1 MDDSIFSDNPSLV
14 ENWKGLGMVKK
25 EHQTKPKR
33 KVFLLSNGGR
43 FIIDN
48 EIVVTTNTCAL
59 DSVCQALAV
68 SYIDR
73 SSINKIIQESDHML
87 CQLIKSM
94 CEKDNEDVYKIR
106 TSLAKI
112 YFKKLQKEAT
122 IEVYC
127 ECNVLYIFDKILI
140 DCDLYS
146 AEEKESCT
154 ELDCPINGVVRKVS
168 VLRLHNTHVT
178 NIQEAANTLLNS
190 TDMTP
195 CRRSA
200 CKGIKSFEL
209 ILRNLV
215 SFEISEECISVYET
229 PTKLVLKYNEY
240 ELISIIEFVPPT
252 VGTTGHYKA
261 HCRRGN
267 IWQCYDDISTK
278 IMRSTNK
285 KVIPHCIIYVRI

>member
-1 MDDSIFSDNPSLV
+1 M
-14 ENWKGLGMVKK
+14 
-25 EHQTKPKR
+25 
-33 KVFLLSNGGR
+33 
-43 FIIDN
+43 
-48 EIVVTTNTCAL
+48 
-59 DSVCQALAV
+59 
-68 SYIDR
+68 
-73 SSINKIIQESDHML
+73 
-87 CQLIKSM
+87 
-94 CEKDNEDVYKIR
+94 
-106 TSLAKI
+106 
-112 YFKKLQKEAT
+112 
-122 IEVYC
+122 
-127 ECNVLYIFDKILI
+127 
-140 DCDLYS
+140 
-146 AEEKESCT
+146 
-154 ELDCPINGVVRKVS
+154 S

-240 ELISIIEFVPPT
+240 ELISIIEFIPPT

-267 IWQCYDDISTK
+267 IWQCYDDVSTK

-285 KVIPHCIIYVRI
+285 KVIPHCIIYVRIYFIFYFIYIILFSLTNDLLNRINKIKKQIFIALSFIII